1 MENVNKDLNQE
12 EVVVDKSAD
21 VEMITMTKEEYEME
35 LQRESDRRVSKAIAT
50 REDTL
55 KKEIMAELKDYEK
68 KSQMTPEQLKELELE
83 EERAEIQR
91 IRNEIM
97 KERAEI
103 NIQNK
108 LIEKGMSPLLVDFVY
123 DADEDKTNQKMATL
137 EQLILGMVNEEV
149 EKRIG
154 STKPKASI
162 NTEGMDKDA
171 FSKLS
176 IEEMTELYRKDP
188 ELYKKLNG

>member
-21 VEMITMTKEEYEME
+21 EEMITMTKEEYEME

-55 KKEIMAELKDYEK
+55 KKEIMAEMKDYEK

>member
-1 MENVNKDLNQE
+1 MTNLDKELNQE
-12 EVVVDKSAD
+12 EI
-21 VEMITMTKEEYEME
+21 VEEAGNEEIITMTREEYEME

-91 IRNEIM
+91 IREDIM

-123 DADEDKTNQKMATL
+123 DADEDKANQKMATL

-162 NTEGMDKDA
+162 NTEGMDKDT

>member
-1 MENVNKDLNQE
+1 MTNLDKELNQE
-12 EVVVDKSAD
+12 EIVEESAN
-21 VEMITMTKEEYEME
+21 EEIITMTREEYEME

-91 IRNEIM
+91 IREDIM

-123 DADEDKTNQKMATL
+123 DADEDKANQKMATL

>member
-1 MENVNKDLNQE
+1 MTNLDKELNQE
-12 EVVVDKSAD
+12 EIVEESAN
-21 VEMITMTKEEYEME
+21 EEIITMTKEEYEME

-91 IRNEIM
+91 IREDIM

-123 DADEDKTNQKMATL
+123 DADEDKANQKMATL

>member
-1 MENVNKDLNQE
+1 MTNLDKELNQE
-12 EVVVDKSAD
+12 EI
-21 VEMITMTKEEYEME
+21 VEESGNEEIITMTREEYEME

-91 IRNEIM
+91 IREDIM

-123 DADEDKTNQKMATL
+123 DADEDKANQKMATL